1 MQCWR
6 TNFATGSNIVM
17 DKDSVV
23 DIMAAAVA
31 STTAI
36 GFEGYWPSFL
46 DPRTM
51 GVSHII
57 AFAVKVEVAI
67 SIVVN
72 IFVEVFEAI
81 DTIVGITA
89 EWDTGLVEE
98 LTVAVASG
106 NCLASIS
113 FELRLEAFTVA
124 ATKLLADML
133 IAFLNLNYYIKNI
146 F

>member
-6 TNFATGSNIVM
+6 TNFATGSDIAM

-23 DIMAAAVA
+23 NIMAAVA

-36 GFEGYWPSFL
+36 GFEGYWPSSL
-46 DPRTM
+46 DPRIVVV
-51 GVSHII
+51 GRII
-57 AFAVKVEVAI
+57 AFAVKVAI
-67 SIVVN
+67 SIVAD
-72 IFVEVFEAI
+72 IIVEVFEAVDI
-81 DTIVGITA
+81 IVGIAT
-89 EWDTGLVEE
+89 EGDTGLEEE
-98 LTVAVASG
+98 LTVGEASR
-106 NCLASIS
+106 NCLESIS